1 MIMLHGLLLYVSCL
15 AQILGCLAVVTFFGA
30 SNSDETESVMKLL
43 WDLINPGTD
52 SSV

>member
-1 MIMLHGLLLYVSCL
+1 MHWMYGFSCI
-15 AQILGCLAVVTFFGA
+15 AQILGCLTVVTFFGA